1 MDTERFQQVYKT
13 LCHSLGTQP
22 CTLEPDASGQVGFGL
37 KLGQV
42 QVHVA
47 ATRWVAPGDEL
58 PTDGL
63 LLLVE
68 FGASDPANECD
79 ILGELLDANLLL
91 AASGGPVF
99 SRNPVDG
106 TLLLQQVFPLATITA
121 ERVQATAQQLALMAQ
136 AWRDGRL
143 PSQGDTSAA
152 KEGSASPVPQP
163 SLGTA
168 PVPGPVPGHLP
179 SSAYA

>member
-1 MDTERFQQVYKT
+1 MDTERFQQVYETVCK
-13 LCHSLGTQP
+13 SLGTQP

-37 KLGQV
+37 TLGQV

-47 ATRWVAPGDEL
+47 ATRWVSPGEEL

-68 FGASDPANECD
+68 FGAADPLNECD

-91 AASGGPVF
+91 AAAGGPVF

-106 TLLLQQVFPLATITA
+106 KLLLQQVFPLATITG

-143 PSQGDTSAA
+143 TAQGDTSAA
-152 KEGSASPVPQP
+152 DNGCASPVPKP
-163 SLGTA
+163 PCGA
-168 PVPGPVPGHLP
+168 VPGPAPGQLP

>member
-1 MDTERFQQVYKT
+1 MATERFQQVYET
-13 LCHSLGTQP
+13 VCNSLGTQP

-47 ATRWVAPGDEL
+47 ATRWVAPGGEL

-68 FGASDPANECD
+68 FGAADPANECD

-91 AASGGPVF
+91 AAAGGPVF
-99 SRNPVDG
+99 SRNPIDG
-106 TLLLQQVFPLATITA
+106 KLLLQQVFPLATITG

-143 PSQGDTSAA
+143 TAQGDTSPA
-152 KEGSASPVPQP
+152 EDGSASPVAKP
-163 SLGTA
+163 SLGT
-168 PVPGPVPGHLP
+168 VTGPVSVHLP

>member
-1 MDTERFQQVYKT
+1 MATERFHQVYET
-13 LCHSLGTQP
+13 VCNSLGTQP
-22 CTLEPDASGQVGFGL
+22 CILEPDASGQVGFGL

-47 ATRWVAPGDEL
+47 ATRWVPPGEEL

-68 FGASDPANECD
+68 FGAADPTNECD

-91 AASGGPVF
+91 AAAGGPVF

-106 TLLLQQVFPLATITA
+106 KLLLQQVFPLATITG

-143 PSQGDTSAA
+143 TAQGDTAA
-152 KEGSASPVPQP
+152 AGYASASPVIQP
-163 SLGTA
+163 SHGVVPD
-168 PVPGPVPGHLP
+168 PVPVP